1 MHKHVCYH
9 LANFKDAQWLMH
21 ERAKFVS
28 TVSTDCRNSCLAG
41 RTGTRL
47 NVGRS
52 QPRWQEGISLAEE
65 VLNNR
70 NIALKGQNALTIG
83 SRIRNALLHIS
94 SSAQR
99 ALNHFE

>member
-1 MHKHVCYH
+1 MH
-9 LANFKDAQWLMH
+9 Q
-21 ERAKFVS
+21 RAKWVS
-28 TVSTDCRNSCLAG
+28 SNSIDCRNSCLAG

-47 NVGRS
+47 NVGRP
-52 QPRWQEGISLAEE
+52 QPRWQEGIALAEE
-65 VLNNR
+65 VLHNR

-83 SRIRNALLHIS
+83 SRIRDALLHIS

>member
-1 MHKHVCYH
+1 MFAIIIH
-9 LANFKDAQWLMH
+9 LANFKDVSWLMH
-21 ERAKFVS
+21 ERAKWVPPNS
-28 TVSTDCRNSCLAG
+28 LGSRNSCVAG

-47 NVGRS
+47 NVGRP
-52 QPRWQEGISLAEE
+52 QPRWQEGIALAEE

-70 NIALKGQNALTIG
+70 NIGLKGQNALTIG